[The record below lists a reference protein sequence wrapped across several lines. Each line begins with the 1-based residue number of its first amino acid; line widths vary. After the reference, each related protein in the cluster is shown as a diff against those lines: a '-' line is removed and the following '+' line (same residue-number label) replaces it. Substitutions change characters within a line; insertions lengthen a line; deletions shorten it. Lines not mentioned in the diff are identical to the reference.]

1 MKPGYIRNR
10 MESERVGKAVAKLI
24 GEKEVADKVLLSSF
38 DPFKILAAK
47 RENPSLVVGMF
58 YKTGMWNSSVA
69 NNMKLQF
76 ADLPGMHE
84 CVKKAPNG
92 TDFMNFVFKTG
103 DVLKSTNSSF
113 VVMDYN
119 IYNNPQ
125 FSNDTFKTFAENYRP
140 SLSFGAFIMD
150 NLALTDEQRKNDEKK
165 LDLLIEKKAAALFT
179 DDIPRLRQ
187 KLGRNQPHGSSST
200 SKNFPPIVVQ
210 FAMLLAGSFWRY

>member
-10 MESERVGKAVAKLI
+10 TESERIGKAVAKLI
-24 GEKEVADKVLLSSF
+24 GEKGVADKVLLSSF

-47 RENPSLVVGMF
+47 QENPSLAVGMF
-58 YKTGMWNSSVA
+58 YKTGMWTPSVA
-69 NNMKLQF
+69 NNMKIQF
-76 ADLPGMHE
+76 ADLPKMRE

-125 FSNDTFKTFAENYRP
+125 FSNDTFKTFEENYRP
-140 SLSFGAFIMD
+140 SLSFGAFIID
-150 NLALTDEQRKNDEKK
+150 NLALTDEQRKSDEKK

-187 KLGRNQPHGSSST
+187 KLGRNQAHRSSST

-210 FAMLLAGSFWRY
+210 FAMLLAGCFLRY